1 MIKVNSRGVITS
13 VAKTTYKANKKR
25 NALTVFAVIL
35 TTFLITAVFGIG
47 ISYWNGISERSVRM
61 NGMDYDIE
69 LTEPREDQM
78 EKVRDMDAVK
88 YAGLA
93 VKCGIV
99 EEYKGKALEKV
110 RFYWVDDI
118 CWEKQCIPAYEFFK
132 GHYPEKEN
140 ELVLSTEA
148 LRNMGVSRPEIGMEL
163 PLKYYALNSGEED
176 GKQEN
181 ITKTFTLSGYYR
193 DYSGNQ
199 YGYVSKAFFDKTGA
213 KPTDFTQGA
222 LKITLKNALYSKKDI
237 MEIQIPLKLQN
248 PQVLMADDE
257 ILANFIK
264 VAAGLGGLLLMILLS
279 GYLFV
284 YNTLYIS
291 VSKDIRYYGQ
301 LKTLGMTSVQLK
313 WLVYLQAFWNSCIG
327 IPAGLLLGAG
337 ISAGVVPMALRLM
350 DPSMGS
356 MEIVPVNPFIY
367 IGAAVFSSATVM
379 AGCRKPAVITGE
391 CSPVEAVRY
400 TGMTEGKERDKVRV
414 SGLKHM
420 ARRNMFRD
428 KKQAVVILGSFFV
441 ALTVFLCVNAV
452 VRGNDAKN
460 ILNQTSECDILV
472 KNQTTL
478 DENIPLITE
487 EKVEEIRAVKGVKE
501 VRPVTSAEAL
511 VPYQEEVFGEY
522 YKRLYDS
529 RYSPGN
535 YEKDIEE
542 FKKDGGVTNSIFHMR
557 MIGISPEGF
566 QIVNDELGGILDED
580 AFEKGETAVAL
591 TFFASAGEAAGKKVR
606 FSLPDSPY
614 PQKEYQVT
622 IAAVGQNNL
631 NPAEFAGGYT
641 PDILVSNTFAEKLMG
656 DKLYTELVQVDYE
669 ESFSKTT
676 EKAVKEVFQGETQ
689 VSFRSKLVRYQEMKL
704 AEQQVKFLGGGL
716 GLILAV
722 LSILNYI
729 NMMAAGV
736 QNRAREFAVLES
748 IGMTTGQI
756 KKVLIRE
763 GLGYG
768 GLSIALSM
776 AVGLPLSYMVFQS
789 VKVYDIKFSLPFF
802 YNLILFAV
810 IIAVCVIVPPAIY
823 QMTQKDSVIERL
835 RTDGE

>member
-99 EEYKGKALEKV
+99 EEYKGRALEKV
-110 RFYWVDDI
+110 RFYWVDET

-132 GHYPEKEN
+132 GKYPEKEN

-148 LRNMGVSRPEIGMEL
+148 LKNMGIREPEMGMEL
-163 PLKYYALNSGEED
+163 PLTYYALNSSEED
-176 GKQEN
+176 GQQEN

-199 YGYVSKAFFDKTGA
+199 YGYVSKAFFDTTGA
-213 KPTDFTQGA
+213 KPTGFTQGA
-222 LKITLKNALYSKKDI
+222 LKITLKNSLYSKKDI
-237 MEIQIPLKLQN
+237 MEIQKPLKLQN
-248 PQVLMADDE
+248 RQVLMADDE
-257 ILANFIK
+257 ILVNFIK
-264 VAAGLGGLLLMILLS
+264 VAAGLGGLLFMILVS
-279 GYLFV
+279 GFLFV

-327 IPAGLLLGAG
+327 IPLGLLLGAG
-337 ISAGVVPMALRLM
+337 ISAGLVPMTLRLI
-350 DPSMGS
+350 DPSLGR
-356 MEIVPVNPFIY
+356 MEIVTVYPLIY

-400 TGMTEGKERDKVRV
+400 TGMTERKERNKVRV

-460 ILNQTSECDILV
+460 ILDQTSECDILV

-478 DENIPLITE
+478 DENIPLITD

-501 VRPVTSAEAL
+501 VRPVTSAEAA

-522 YKRLYDS
+522 YKRLYES

-535 YEKDIEE
+535 YEEDIGEYKNDAE
-542 FKKDGGVTNSIFHMR
+542 ANNLFGMR
-557 MIGISPEGF
+557 MIGIGPEGF
-566 QIVNDELGGILDED
+566 RKVNDKLGGVLDED

-591 TFFASAGEAAGKKVR
+591 TFSASAGEAAGKKVR
-606 FSLPDSPY
+606 FSLPDSPE
-614 PQKEYQVT
+614 PKKEYQVT
-622 IAAVGQNNL
+622 IAAVGENDL

-641 PDILVSNTFAEKLMG
+641 PDLLVSNSFAEKLMG

-669 ESFSKTT
+669 EPYSKTT

-689 VSFRSKLVRYQEMKL
+689 ISFRSKLVRYQEMKL

-748 IGMTTGQI
+748 LGMTAGQI
-756 KKVLIRE
+756 KKVLVKE

-768 GLSIALSM
+768 GLSVLLTM
-776 AVGLPLSYMVFQS
+776 AVGLPLSYIVFQS
-789 VKVYDIKFSLPFF
+789 VKVYNIEFSIPVF

-810 IIAVCVIVPPAIY
+810 IIAVCVIVPPVIY

-835 RTDGE
+835 RTDAE